1 MDQTP
6 AEATV
11 MREGRAV
18 RLSVDDIRVG
28 DVMVVRPG
36 ERIAMD
42 GVVTS
47 GESAVNQAPITGE
60 SMPAEKFT
68 GDEVYAGSIN
78 GSGALDV
85 RVTRL
90 ARDNTLARIVHLV
103 EEAQVQKAP
112 AQQVVDRFARYY
124 TPAVIAGA
132 ILIAAAPTLLSFVG
146 IATVTP
152 LEGFYRALV
161 LLVISCPCALV
172 ISTPVSIVAAIGNA
186 ARRGILVKGGASLE
200 VAGSVNV
207 VAFDK
212 TGTLTA
218 GRPVVT
224 DVISLND
231 QSADNILALAA
242 AIESRTDHP
251 LASAIMH
258 EARHRRVTP
267 LAVEQVEALPG
278 LGAKGIVNG
287 TTYFIGSVR
296 LFADDASAT
305 GAPRSSMG
313 AGASERAAIPDSV
326 AARLEQLQRQGK
338 TAMLVGRDG
347 EPVGLIAVADQA
359 RAMSAAA
366 VAGLRRVGIRRI
378 VMLTGD
384 NAETARTVA
393 NELGVDEFRAQL
405 LPEDK
410 VAAIGELLAEYGRV
424 AMVGDGV
431 NDAPALATATIGIAI
446 AATDTA
452 LETADIGLMSDDLT
466 QLPFIIALSRH
477 TVSVIRQNIAASLL
491 TKAAFLALGFLGLAT
506 LWMAVAADMGTSLLV
521 TLNGMRLLAVGHQP
535 LAVKQKV
542 LTADD

>member
-1 MDQTP
+1 
-6 AEATV
+6 
-11 MREGRAV
+11 
-18 RLSVDDIRVG
+18 
-28 DVMVVRPG
+28 
-36 ERIAMD
+36 
-42 GVVTS
+42 
-47 GESAVNQAPITGE
+47 
-60 SMPAEKFT
+60 
-68 GDEVYAGSIN
+68 
-78 GSGALDV
+78 
-85 RVTRL
+85 
-90 ARDNTLARIVHLV
+90 
-103 EEAQVQKAP
+103 
-112 AQQVVDRFARYY
+112 
-124 TPAVIAGA
+124 
-132 ILIAAAPTLLSFVG
+132 
-146 IATVTP
+146 
-152 LEGFYRALV
+152 
-161 LLVISCPCALV
+161 
-172 ISTPVSIVAAIGNA
+172 
-186 ARRGILVKGGASLE
+186 
-200 VAGSVNV
+200 
-207 VAFDK
+207 
-212 TGTLTA
+212 
-218 GRPVVT
+218 
-224 DVISLND
+224 
-231 QSADNILALAA
+231 
-242 AIESRTDHP
+242 
-251 LASAIMH
+251 
-258 EARHRRVTP
+258 
-267 LAVEQVEALPG
+267 
-278 LGAKGIVNG
+278 
-287 TTYFIGSVR
+287 
-296 LFADDASAT
+296 
-305 GAPRSSMG
+305 
-313 AGASERAAIPDSV
+313 
-326 AARLEQLQRQGK
+326 
-338 TAMLVGRDG
+338 
-347 EPVGLIAVADQA
+347 VADQA